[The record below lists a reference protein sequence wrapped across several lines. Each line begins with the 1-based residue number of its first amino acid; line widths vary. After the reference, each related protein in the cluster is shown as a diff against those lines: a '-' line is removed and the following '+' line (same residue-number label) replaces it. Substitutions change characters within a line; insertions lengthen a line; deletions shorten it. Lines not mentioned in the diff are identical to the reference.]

1 MTPCSTAILAAKVKL
16 PILHLKHRDFHSRS
30 CMKVLRENCG
40 VINDCESAKRNERGK
55 EKISVLLR
63 SGREAKSSKSICYL
77 RDRANESIAHEQV
90 SVKSNAHEPVS
101 ISFDTKRCNELRSSL
116 RYIWLKRIKQIFL
129 KVDSLTTNQL
139 IH

>member
-63 SGREAKSSKSICYL
+63 SGREAKVRVFAICAIEQMKVL
-77 RDRANESIAHEQV
+77 RMNKCQ
-90 SVKSNAHEPVS
+90 
-101 ISFDTKRCNELRSSL
+101 
-116 RYIWLKRIKQIFL
+116 
-129 KVDSLTTNQL
+129 
-139 IH
+139 